1 MDVYVIIGNS
11 KVKNI
16 EDKEL
21 VITFTETD
29 LYSSYA
35 HNYIVGVE
43 VAWLKNEWMNL

>member
-11 KVKNI
+11 KVKDI